1 MILYRFFRFANT
13 VTGQFYGH
21 THNDEFT
28 MFYDYET
35 NQIPVNIA
43 FVTPSVTTFT
53 GLNPSFRFYKLDGPY
68 EGASMVILLI
78 IYQDIAHNQMSN

>member
-1 MILYRFFRFANT
+1 
-13 VTGQFYGH
+13 
-21 THNDEFT
+21 

-68 EGASMVILLI
+68 EGASMVILFIEASLI
-78 IYQDIAHNQMSN
+78 AKFLSNSKVKI

>member
-1 MILYRFFRFANT
+1 
-13 VTGQFYGH
+13 
-21 THNDEFT
+21 

-53 GLNPSFRFYKLDGPY
+53 GLNPSFRFYTLDGPY
-68 EGASMVILLI
+68 EGASMVSKFYIYIEVEHVAPPFFNLI
-78 IYQDIAHNQMSN
+78 T